1 MKKLNETMITE
12 VLNNLNVTDDDNVE
26 INVYSCKEYANC
38 HNKLLI
44 GSFISLNRIGA
55 WLLTQKIKGYEV
67 KRLTDN
73 ITSINFYCKDI

>member
-12 VLNNLNVTDDDNVE
+12 VLQILDVNDDDRIE

-38 HNKLLI
+38 QEKLLI
-44 GSFISLNRIGA
+44 ASFISLNRIGA